1 MKYLKNGSRLYSKV
15 RLLSRGTK
23 IDSFGLCCQKAVP
36 LDLSAS
42 NCSATMPT
50 VKLLNQ
56 DEAVKIDQELFN
68 DYGFSVDQLMELAG
82 KINNSSLQSSQ
93 ATRD

>member
-1 MKYLKNGSRLYSKV
+1 MKYLKNGFRLYSKV
-15 RLLSRGTK
+15 RLLKCGTK
-23 IDSFGLCCQKAVP
+23 IDSFALCCQEAVP
-36 LDLSAS
+36 LHLSAS
-42 NCSATMPT
+42 NSSTTMAS

-82 KINNSSLQSSQ
+82 KKNSIFLV
-93 ATRD
+93 